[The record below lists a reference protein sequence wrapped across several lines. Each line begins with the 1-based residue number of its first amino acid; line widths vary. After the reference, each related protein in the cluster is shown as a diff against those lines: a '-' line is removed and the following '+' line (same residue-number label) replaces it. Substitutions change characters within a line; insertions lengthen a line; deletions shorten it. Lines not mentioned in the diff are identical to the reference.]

1 MLRERITHQQ
11 KAADTYLKA
20 AADMVTGMG
29 VVKDEVAGTFKFPT
43 AATSANIYLVDKERI
58 PTGINAAR
66 TDMSDYDEDY
76 TTVKEGEY
84 AKLPRYDAGERFSTD
99 QYATTL
105 TDAAIG
111 KTLHVGTD
119 GKWAQATA
127 ASVYKFVGWHDD
139 AGHKLADI
147 VVLDTAVAN
156 ATGGNG

>member
-1 MLRERITHQQ
+1 MLRERITHQH

-20 AADMVTGMG
+20 AANMVTGMG
-29 VVKDEVAGTFKFPT
+29 VVKDEVTGTFKFPT

-76 TTVKEGEY
+76 TAVKKNEF
-84 AKLPRYDAGERFSTD
+84 AKLPRYDAGERFATD
-99 QYATTL
+99 QYATAL

-111 KTLHVGTD
+111 KTLAVGAD
-119 GKWAQATA
+119 GKWAVATA
-127 ASVYKFVGWHDD
+127 DSVYKFVGWFDD

-147 VVLDTAVAN
+147 AVLDTAVAN
-156 ATGGNG
+156 